1 MRRLWSC
8 PITTTRRAWTI
19 RSICER
25 PRNFWHLYPRNHDHA
40 DHPTAGLHPRAS
52 RGLARRDGIN
62 ADQFL
67 ATAAAE
73 KVSALRTVDF
83 LKAEA
88 AQGRVEDW
96 DFVLSRVPAR
106 PPLPGDE
113 LPE

>member
-1 MRRLWSC
+1 MSTLTIQLPDS
-8 PITTTRRAWTI
+8 IRAQV
-19 RSICER
+19 EE
-25 PRNFWHLYPRNHDHA
+25 
-40 DHPTAGLHPRAS
+40 
-52 RGLARRDGIN
+52 LAQRDGIT

-88 AQGRVEDW
+88 AQGRAEDW
-96 DFVLSRVPAR
+96 DFVLSHVPAR

>member
-1 MRRLWSC
+1 MSTLTIQLPDS
-8 PITTTRRAWTI
+8 IRAQV
-19 RSICER
+19 EE
-25 PRNFWHLYPRNHDHA
+25 
-40 DHPTAGLHPRAS
+40 
-52 RGLARRDGIN
+52 LARRDGIT

-106 PPLPGDE
+106 PPLSGDE
-113 LPE
+113 LPPA

>member
-1 MRRLWSC
+1 M
-8 PITTTRRAWTI
+8 TTLTIQLPDSIRAQV
-19 RSICER
+19 EE
-25 PRNFWHLYPRNHDHA
+25 
-40 DHPTAGLHPRAS
+40 
-52 RGLARRDGIN
+52 LARRDGIT

-67 ATAAAE
+67 VTAAAE

-96 DFVLSRVPAR
+96 DFALSRVPAR

>member
-1 MRRLWSC
+1 MSTLTIQLPDS
-8 PITTTRRAWTI
+8 IRAQV
-19 RSICER
+19 EE
-25 PRNFWHLYPRNHDHA
+25 
-40 DHPTAGLHPRAS
+40 
-52 RGLARRDGIN
+52 LARRDGIT

-88 AQGRVEDW
+88 AQGRAEDW

>member
-1 MRRLWSC
+1 M
-8 PITTTRRAWTI
+8 TTLTIQLPDSIRAQV
-19 RSICER
+19 EE
-25 PRNFWHLYPRNHDHA
+25 
-40 DHPTAGLHPRAS
+40 
-52 RGLARRDGIN
+52 LARRDGIT

-73 KVSALRTVDF
+73 KVSALRPVDF

>member
-1 MRRLWSC
+1 MSTLTIQLPDS
-8 PITTTRRAWTI
+8 IRAQV
-19 RSICER
+19 EE
-25 PRNFWHLYPRNHDHA
+25 
-40 DHPTAGLHPRAS
+40 
-52 RGLARRDGIN
+52 LARRDGIA

-88 AQGRVEDW
+88 AQGCVEDW

-113 LPE
+113 LP